1 MRRGMAGDHGSESG
15 FAMLLV
21 FVMAA
26 AIAISLYYAMPRVAF
41 ESQRDKEQ
49 TLIDRGEQYKRA
61 IQLYV
66 RQNRRWPAKVEDL
79 ESTNGKRYLRRRY
92 VDPMTGKDEWRPV
105 HVGPNGVLM
114 DSLVKPLKKDQQG
127 DKYNNN
133 FITELGPIGGAPEA
147 PGGGNPGL
155 RKRAS
160 DQSPTGAGDGSGN
173 SAGGNIPPDPNAT
186 GNQPGQP
193 QQASN
198 NPPQNG
204 LPGAN
209 PQQQGPQNLPP
220 GMALPGQQ
228 QGFPGQQQPGQQQGF
243 PGQQQPGQQQ
253 GFPGQPAG
261 LPQQLQRVGSY
272 PGPPVNSQTGGI
284 SVLGGVGGGQIPSGN
299 SVSPGANGAAQPPM
313 QGQLQG
319 QIQGQPTGSNPQT
332 GAPTNAA
339 QLIQNILTSP
349 RPGGAPGSAN
359 TAAGQG
365 QVQGGGIAGFASKFE
380 GQGIK
385 VYNEQDE
392 YQKWEFVYDMSKDA
406 MITGGQNAIP
416 QPAGPNTQ
424 PGQNGQS
431 GQGTSGQTT
440 SGFGNSSFG
449 QTPTPA
455 APTAPTAPTVPR
467 PNQD

>member
-1 MRRGMAGDHGSESG
+1 
-15 FAMLLV
+15 
-21 FVMAA
+21 
-26 AIAISLYYAMPRVAF
+26 
-41 ESQRDKEQ
+41 
-49 TLIDRGEQYKRA
+49 
-61 IQLYV
+61 
-66 RQNRRWPAKVEDL
+66 
-79 ESTNGKRYLRRRY
+79 
-92 VDPMTGKDEWRPV
+92 
-105 HVGPNGVLM
+105 
-114 DSLVKPLKKDQQG
+114 VKPLKKDQQG

-173 SAGGNIPPDPNAT
+173 SAAGNIPPDPNAT

-204 LPGAN
+204 LPGTN

-220 GMALPGQQ
+220 GMAL
-228 QGFPGQQQPGQQQGF
+228 
-243 PGQQQPGQQQ
+243 PGQQQ

-284 SVLGGVGGGQIPSGN
+284 SVLGGVGGGQISSGN
-299 SVSPGANGAAQPPM
+299 SVSPGANGAAQLPM

-319 QIQGQPTGSNPQT
+319 QIPGQATGSNPQT

-455 APTAPTAPTVPR
+455 APTAPTVPR